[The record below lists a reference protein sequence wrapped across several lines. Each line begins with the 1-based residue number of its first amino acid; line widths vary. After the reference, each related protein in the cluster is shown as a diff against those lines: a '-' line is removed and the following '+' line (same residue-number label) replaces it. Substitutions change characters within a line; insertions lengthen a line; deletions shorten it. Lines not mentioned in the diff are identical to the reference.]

1 MRFQHVRIAAIAH
14 ALPEE
19 RVLSQELE
27 HRLLP
32 LYERLSLRVGRL
44 ELMSGIRERRFWP
57 RGTLP
62 STAAA
67 LAGEAALQRSG
78 VPPDRIGCL
87 IHAAVCRD
95 FLEPATASV
104 VHARLGLSERCQ
116 VFDLSNAC
124 LGMLNAMVV
133 IAGMIERG
141 EIEAGLVVSG
151 EDARPLVE
159 ATIEDLLAS
168 RGSDADL
175 RSKLKQAFASLTIG
189 SGAAAIVLERG
200 DAGQRLLGGAVL
212 AASEHHVLCQGDRDA
227 SSTGPLMATDA
238 EALLEAGSE
247 LAARTFA
254 LLQAELGW
262 TQASIERVVTHQVG
276 SAHRRALFARLEL
289 DPALDFPT
297 VETLGNTG
305 SAALAISWS
314 LARESGFLRA
324 GQRLALFGIGS
335 GLHCAMLG
343 VEA

>member
-1 MRFQHVRIAAIAH
+1 MLFQHVRISAVAH
-14 ALPEE
+14 ALPDE
-19 RVLSQELE
+19 RIPSEALE
-27 HRLLP
+27 QRLLP
-32 LYERLSLRVGRL
+32 VYERLNLRVGRL
-44 ELMSGIRERRFWP
+44 ELMSGIQERRFWP
-57 RGTLP
+57 PGTLP

-67 LAGEAALQRSG
+67 LAGESALNLSG
-78 VPPDRIGCL
+78 VPRERIGCL
-87 IHAAVCRD
+87 IHASVCRD

-104 VHARLGLSERCQ
+104 VHAHLGLAPRCQ

-159 ATIEDLLAS
+159 ATIADLLATS
-168 RGSDADL
+168 SDAAAL
-175 RSKLKQAFASLTIG
+175 RPKLKQAFASLTIG

-200 DAGQRLLGGAVL
+200 DTSRLLGGAVL
-212 AASEHHVLCQGDRDA
+212 AASEHHVLCQGDRDTDA
-227 SSTGPLMATDA
+227 SGPLMATDA

-247 LAARTFA
+247 LAARTFS
-254 LLQAELGW
+254 LFQAELGW
-262 TQASIERVVTHQVG
+262 TRASIERVVTHQVG
-276 SAHRRALFARLEL
+276 SAHRRALFGRLEL

-297 VETLGNTG
+297 VEKLGNTG

-314 LARESGFLRA
+314 LAREAGFLRA

-335 GLHCAMLG
+335 GIHCLMLG